1 MTSWQRLAT
10 NVKISRIFSSL
21 LVLALLKLVVLGA
34 LGVDS
39 VTSKIVNTVV
49 PGEIVAEAQAAD
61 GDQPAADAAV
71 PEDAAK
77 AEQGAEA
84 AKEGDQQAEDGPPPE
99 GVDPV
104 DWKALK
110 KKERELAD
118 KERRLQALEA
128 SLDNKLAELNALEK
142 NIKKMLDEATLVK
155 NKKVKHLVDVYSN
168 MKAKQAAAV
177 LSTLEEPLAV
187 KILSGMRGRQA
198 GEILT
203 FVEANKAARL
213 SEALTRLQIPLE
225 EAQ

>member
-1 MTSWQRLAT
+1 M
-10 NVKISRIFSSL
+10 I
-21 LVLALLKLVVLGA
+21 LALLKLVVLGA
-34 LGVDS
+34 LGLDS
-39 VTSKIVNTVV
+39 VTSRVVQAVV
-49 PGEIVAEAQAAD
+49 PGDVVGEALAADEGKPAEEAQLPEDKAEAEN
-61 GDQPAADAAV
+61 GD
-71 PEDAAK
+71 
-77 AEQGAEA
+77 EA
-84 AKEGDQQAEDGPPPE
+84 AGEESQEAEDGPPPE

-203 FVEANKAARL
+203 FVEAARAARL

-225 EAQ
+225 DAQ